1 MGMTD
6 YTLPKRLSNLID
18 EKLVVCMLT
27 WMQPNAKQLKEI
39 ETVVEDN
46 DIKPVV
52 DFIYS
57 LKDGID
63 LNA

>member
-1 MGMTD
+1 
-6 YTLPKRLSNLID
+6 
-18 EKLVVCMLT
+18 
-27 WMQPNAKQLKEI
+27 MQPNAKQLKEI

-57 LKDGID
+57 LKYGID

>member
-1 MGMTD
+1 
-6 YTLPKRLSNLID
+6 
-18 EKLVVCMLT
+18 
-27 WMQPNAKQLKEI
+27 
-39 ETVVEDN
+39 VVEDN

>member
-1 MGMTD
+1 
-6 YTLPKRLSNLID
+6 
-18 EKLVVCMLT
+18 
-27 WMQPNAKQLKEI
+27 MQPNAKQLKEI

-57 LKDGID
+57 LKDEID